1 MSKKTLLNFTTKQ
14 LYKKILQL
22 SIIFKGGDMVG
33 LDRASIWVIV
43 NAHIDLIDIG
53 IRKKY
58 RHILGRKIL
67 GDTQNYSIGKE
78 NINEIKVISHLNKTS
93 TIKIDFSYPR
103 SNAATNLYPLTSEI
117 EKKIV
122 DNKILNL
129 VKEISLDNEITI
141 HDLFYDYFE
150 LAIQEYIGSFYKF
163 NNLIMIFYRT
173 LAREYDTKDSLVYSN
188 YRSTMDRFYST
199 GFLFKIMVG
208 WQIRLYSKAH
218 EHNKKNLKKQKGALI
233 KLEHKITQSI
243 IKRVCQTNSVND
255 LTIKDIATSVKNH
268 IGEKLFK
275 LTVNELSRND
285 EILEKKFSN
294 FDSRELSNLVRDYE
308 EWIYDEKIL
317 NSIITRNSNK
327 SLRQIER
334 YRSTVKIA
342 LLESQIR
349 SSPYRESFGNIERLS
364 LFINKLLLI
373 ECEVKCSYKEHL
385 TFNFIK
391 KRHKDVGFLE
401 QKKVRCQ

>member
-1 MSKKTLLNFTTKQ
+1 
-14 LYKKILQL
+14 
-22 SIIFKGGDMVG
+22 MVG
-33 LDRASIWVIV
+33 LDRASIWVLV
-43 NAHIDLIDIG
+43 NAHIELIDIG

-58 RHILGRKIL
+58 RHILGRKVL

-103 SNAATNLYPLTSEI
+103 SNAATNLYPLTSEV

-122 DNKILNL
+122 DDKILNL

-150 LAIQEYIGSFYKF
+150 LAIQEYISSFYKF
-163 NNLIMIFYRT
+163 NNLIMIFYRA

-188 YRSTMDRFYST
+188 YRTTIDRFYST

-218 EHNKKNLKKQKGALI
+218 EHNKKNLEKQKGALI

-243 IKRVCQTNSVND
+243 IKKVCQTNSVYD
-255 LTIKDIATSVKNH
+255 LTIRDIANSVKNH

-275 LTVNELSRND
+275 LIANELSRND
-285 EILEKKFSN
+285 EILKRRFSN

-317 NSIITRNSNK
+317 NAIITRNSK
-327 SLRQIER
+327 RSKAQIER
-334 YRSTVKIA
+334 YRRTVKIA
-342 LLESQIR
+342 LRESQIR
-349 SSPYRESFGNIERLS
+349 SSPYRDNFKNIERLE

-373 ECEVKCSYKEHL
+373 ECEVKCNYKKHL
-385 TFNFIK
+385 TFNQLK
-391 KRHKDVGFLE
+391 NHHKHEGFLIE
-401 QKKVRCQ
+401 KKVTYQ

>member
-1 MSKKTLLNFTTKQ
+1 M
-14 LYKKILQL
+14 I
-22 SIIFKGGDMVG
+22 G
-33 LDRASIWVIV
+33 LDRASIWVLV
-43 NAHIDLIDIG
+43 DAHIELIDIG

-58 RHILGRKIL
+58 RHILGRKVL

-117 EKKIV
+117 EKKIA
-122 DNKILNL
+122 DDKILNL

-163 NNLIMIFYRT
+163 NNLVMIFYRA

-188 YRSTMDRFYST
+188 YRTTMDRFYST
-199 GFLFKIMVG
+199 GFLFKIMTG
-208 WQIRLYSKAH
+208 WQLRLYSKAH
-218 EHNKKNLKKQKGALI
+218 EHNKKNLEKQKGALI

-243 IKRVCQTNSVND
+243 IKRVCQTSSVND
-255 LTIKDIATSVKNH
+255 LTIRDITNSVKKH

-275 LTVNELSRND
+275 LIVNELSRND
-285 EILEKKFSN
+285 KILEKKFSN
-294 FDSRELSNLVRDYE
+294 FDSRELSNLVRDFE
-308 EWIYDEKIL
+308 EWIYDEKII
-317 NSIITRNSNK
+317 NSIITRNSKK
-327 SLRQIER
+327 SQPQIKR

-373 ECEVKCSYKEHL
+373 ECEVKCSYKKHL
-385 TFNFIK
+385 TFNFVK
-391 KRHKDVGFLE
+391 KDRKHDSFLKK
-401 QKKVRCQ
+401 KKVTHQ

>member
-1 MSKKTLLNFTTKQ
+1 
-14 LYKKILQL
+14 
-22 SIIFKGGDMVG
+22 MVG
-33 LDRASIWVIV
+33 LDRASIWVLV
-43 NAHIDLIDIG
+43 DAHIELIDIG

-58 RHILGRKIL
+58 RHILGRKAL

-122 DNKILNL
+122 DDKILNL
-129 VKEISLDNEITI
+129 VREISLDNEITI

-150 LAIQEYIGSFYKF
+150 LAVQEYIGSFYKF
-163 NNLIMIFYRT
+163 NNLIMIFYRA

-255 LTIKDIATSVKNH
+255 LTIKDITNSVKNH

-275 LTVNELSRND
+275 LIVNELSRND
-285 EILEKKFSN
+285 KILEKKFFD

-317 NSIITRNSNK
+317 NSIITRNSK
-327 SLRQIER
+327 RSRAQIER
-334 YRSTVKIA
+334 YRRTVKIA
-342 LLESQIR
+342 LRESQIR
-349 SSPYRESFGNIERLS
+349 SSPYRDNFKNIERLE

-373 ECEVKCSYKEHL
+373 ECEVKCSYKKHL
-385 TFNFIK
+385 TFNQLK
-391 KRHKDVGFLE
+391 NHHKHEGFLVK
-401 QKKVRCQ
+401 KKVTS